1 MGGPA
6 SAAPATPAPTVDYV
20 IIAGIPGLR
29 WEDVNAQDTPTL
41 WSMAERGSIASLS
54 VQSADQPTCPLDGW
68 TTLGAGNR
76 ALWSAG
82 PASPPSPGVAC
93 PDVTVDVERPDGIG
107 AFLPEQRNVVRHN
120 QEQLPYGA
128 VPGAL
133 AESVRCTVAVGTG
146 AAVAA
151 ARPFGRVDRY
161 EPELPPDATEL
172 LDDCVLAMVDSGTVA
187 AADPAARQA
196 QARDADARLARL
208 LAARPPD
215 SLVIV
220 AGLSD
225 TDDSRR
231 LHVVVADGPGWERG
245 WLTSASTGRDGYL
258 QLVDLAP
265 TALTAT
271 GRALPENVFAGQPA
285 RSVPGRPEKLD
296 AAVTQP
302 ADADREAGAQRR
314 IATWF
319 FGLLAA
325 AQFVLAVAVVPLL
338 RRARMPVE
346 SASPRFGFHG
356 WVRRTSKAARPRPL
370 AVPRPV
376 VNVIEVLLVAAALAI
391 PAALV
396 ADAVPWW
403 RTDQPGLL
411 FGAVTLALLA
421 AGTAAVRFTPAYR
434 QTLGPLAMVA
444 AIAAVVVAA
453 DVLTGARLQLNGVA
467 GYSALTGG
475 RYAGLGRVGLGV
487 FVAGTLLVAGC
498 LAQRVRRTWRPYVVG
513 GVGGAGVLLAGSPYL
528 GADAVGAIALT
539 AGVGI
544 AAVISTGGWLTFS
557 RLGWATI
564 AGLVVTAGFAVLD
577 LSRPDAERDRLGR
590 FLGALGDGTGGRA
603 VQRAAASS
611 VGSLDS
617 PLTVLAVVGAVLVW
631 FALLRPWGGLK
642 RLFGIY
648 PAIRA
653 AMAGIATAAVI
664 GGVLGGSGLDVAGAV
679 AALTVPMAALASLRV
694 LDHAL
699 DRTQPPVAP
708 PDAEIPR
715 PAAPGPL
722 PDARRSEAAGDPSG
736 AGAEDGDER
745 RPEAAPAPETSS
757 DQRHEQGGGV
767 RLAAKVLPWNPVD
780 GAINT

>member
-1 MGGPA
+1 MRRWVAVIPLVLAFGGGSA
-6 SAAPATPAPTVDYV
+6 AQAAPATPAPTVDYV
-20 IIAGIPGLR
+20 IVAGVPGLR
-29 WEDVNAQDTPTL
+29 WEDVSAQTTPTL
-41 WSMAERGSIASLS
+41 WAMAERGSIGSLS
-54 VQSADQPTCPLDGW
+54 VQSAHQPTCPLDGW
-68 TTLGAGNR
+68 VTFGAGNR
-76 ALWSAG
+76 ALWSAR
-82 PASPPSPGVAC
+82 PSAPPSPDVAC
-93 PDVTVDVERPDGIG
+93 PEVAVEVEQPDGIG
-107 AFLPEQRNVVRHN
+107 AFLPDQRNVVRHN
-120 QEQLPYGA
+120 QERLPYGA

-133 AESVRCTVAVGTG
+133 AGAVRCTVAVGTG

-151 ARPFGRVDRY
+151 ARPIGRVDRY
-161 EPELPPDATEL
+161 EPELPPDTRDL
-172 LDDCVLAMVDSGTVA
+172 LDECVLTMVDLGTVA
-187 AADPAARQA
+187 GTEPAARLA
-196 QARDADARLARL
+196 EARAADAQLARV
-208 LAARPPD
+208 LAARPAD

-265 TALTAT
+265 TALAAT
-271 GRALPENVFAGQPA
+271 GRALPENVFSGQPA

-319 FGLLAA
+319 FGLLAGV
-325 AQFVLAVAVVPLL
+325 QFALAVAVVPLL
-338 RRARMPVE
+338 RRARMPTSPVE

-356 WVRRTSKAARPRPL
+356 LVRRTGKGSRPRPL
-370 AVPRPV
+370 AAPRAV
-376 VNVIEVLLVAAALAI
+376 VNVIEVLLVASALAI

-403 RTDQPGLL
+403 RAGHPGLL

-421 AGTAAVRFTPAYR
+421 AGTAAVRLTPAYR
-434 QTLGPLAMVA
+434 ETLGPLAMVA

-453 DVLTGARLQLNGVA
+453 DVITGARLQLNGVA

-498 LAQRVRRTWRPYVVG
+498 LAQRVRRPWRPYVVG
-513 GVGGAGVLLAGSPYL
+513 IVGGAGVLLAGSPYL

-544 AAVISTGGWLTFS
+544 AAVISTGGWLTFG
-557 RLGWATI
+557 RLAWATL
-564 AGLVVTAGFAVLD
+564 AGLVVTAGFALLD

-590 FLGALGDGTGGRA
+590 FLTALGDGTGGRA

-611 VGSLDS
+611 VGALDS
-617 PLTVLAVVGAVLVW
+617 PLTVLALVGAVLVW

-694 LDHAL
+694 LDHAS
-699 DRTQPPVAP
+699 DRTHPPVAP
-708 PDAEIPR
+708 ASAEIVR
-715 PAAPGPL
+715 PAAP
-722 PDARRSEAAGDPSG
+722 PDASG
-736 AGAEDGDER
+736 GPTTD
-745 RPEAAPAPETSS
+745 S